1 MSWAFEAL
9 AALKRIMLL
18 EERITNLTTESK
30 LLMDTC
36 KDLDRRLIR
45 LEAKFELIE
54 HVSSASARILTASS
68 GKARRPRKRDQS

>member
-1 MSWAFEAL
+1 VSWAFEAL

-54 HVSSASARILTASS
+54 HVSSATARNLPTSS
-68 GKARRPRKRDQS
+68 GRLKRPRKKEQS

>member
-18 EERITNLTTESK
+18 EERITNLTAESK

-54 HVSSASARILTASS
+54 RVSSARGRALPAPT
-68 GKARRPRKRDQS
+68 GKLKHPKRKD

>member
-18 EERITNLTTESK
+18 EERITSLTTESK

-36 KDLDRRLIR
+36 KDLDRRVIR

-54 HVSSASARILTASS
+54 NMSAARNRALPPPS
-68 GKARRPRKRDQS
+68 GKLKRSRKKD

>member
-18 EERITNLTTESK
+18 EERITNLTAESK
-30 LLMDTC
+30 RLLDVCT
-36 KDLDRRLIR
+36 DLDRRLIR

-54 HVSSASARILTASS
+54 NVRSVRARALPASP
-68 GKARRPRKRDQS
+68 GKLKHPKKKD

>member
-18 EERITNLTTESK
+18 EERITNLTAESK
-30 LLMDTC
+30 LLMDPC
-36 KDLDRRLIR
+36 KDMDRRLIR

-54 HVSSASARILTASS
+54 RVSSVQRRALPTSS
-68 GKARRPRKRDQS
+68 GKLRRPKRKD